1 MLYCVQCGTQV
12 GDRDRFC
19 AKCGAPQRPQ
29 EAFVP
34 PAQDFM
40 SRIRPQTW
48 AILCYVPL
56 LGWIAAVIVLATQ
69 YFRGDRRVLFHA
81 FQGLYL
87 FGAWL
92 LVDWVIAPIL
102 LSVPLGFP
110 FYRLISQ
117 LLKLAVIGVGIFMMI
132 RVSNGDDHH
141 LPVIGDLADRSAAEP
156 RT

>member
-1 MLYCVQCGTQV
+1 MYCVHCGTRV

-19 AKCGAPQRPQ
+19 AKCGAQQSTRDT
-29 EAFVP
+29 P
-34 PAQDFM
+34 PPLHDFM
-40 SRIRPQTW
+40 SGISPQHW

-69 YFRGDRRVLFHA
+69 RFRGERRVLFHA

-87 FGAWL
+87 FAGWL
-92 LVDWVIAPIL
+92 LVDWVVAPIL
-102 LSVPLGFP
+102 LSAELGFP

-117 LLKLAVIGVGIFMMI
+117 LLKLAVVGAGIFMMI
-132 RVSNGDDHH
+132 RVSNGDDHR
-141 LPVIGDLADRSAAEP
+141 LPVIGDLADRSAAEQ